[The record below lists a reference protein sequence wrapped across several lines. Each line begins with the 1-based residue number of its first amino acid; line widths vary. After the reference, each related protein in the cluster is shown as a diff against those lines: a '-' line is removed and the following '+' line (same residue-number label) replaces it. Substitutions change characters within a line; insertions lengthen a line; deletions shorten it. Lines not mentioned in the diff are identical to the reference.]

1 MPRPRK
7 HPQRQEDPK
16 AGVGTGGLGGAFATK
31 GNDTRGNKTEN
42 VPLARAAGAPGC
54 VCKLGCPAW
63 LSPGSGRES
72 RPAEPYS
79 PPCLPASKCS
89 RPGIPSTPGAP
100 WVPSGGAAP
109 HPPSFP
115 KANFSAG
122 ALYLFGGFAA
132 AQSAVSAAH
141 PPPGAPGL
149 RLPTLGPP
157 ENPAVQALLPAW
169 RPPAGAAGE
178 TLKLNLEEQT

>member
-1 MPRPRK
+1 M
-7 HPQRQEDPK
+7 
-16 AGVGTGGLGGAFATK
+16 ATK
-31 GNDTRGNKTEN
+31 
-42 VPLARAAGAPGC
+42 RAAPDQRKRAPAAAAARQFPPPPAGISCLSRPWGC

-72 RPAEPYS
+72 CPAEPYP

-89 RPGIPSTPGAP
+89 QPGIPSTPGAP
-100 WVPSGGAAP
+100 WVPSSGAVP

-157 ENPAVQALLPAW
+157 ENPAVQAPLPAW

-178 TLKLNLEEQT
+178 TLKLNLEAQT

>member
-1 MPRPRK
+1 M
-7 HPQRQEDPK
+7 
-16 AGVGTGGLGGAFATK
+16 ATQ
-31 GNDTRGNKTEN
+31 
-42 VPLARAAGAPGC
+42 RAAPDQRKRAPAAAAARQSHLRQLGSGACPGPGA
-54 VCKLGCPAW
+54 VFVNSAAPRGSAL
-63 LSPGSGRES
+63 GSGRES

-79 PPCLPASKCS
+79 SPCLPASKCS
-89 RPGIPSTPGAP
+89 PPGIPSTLGAP

-132 AQSAVSAAH
+132 AQPAVSAAH

-149 RLPTLGPP
+149 CLPTLGPP

-178 TLKLNLEEQT
+178 TLKLNLEAQT